1 MLRAYIAD
9 LDNGDHQSTSTT
21 AAAKTLT
28 VETERYDGNNI
39 VGQSTQPTDF
49 LKSAISH
56 YPLLSMV
63 ICMAILLAIPLTSVF
78 WTKSVNCNSCYR

>member
-1 MLRAYIAD
+1 MLRAYIAN

-49 LKSAISH
+49 
-56 YPLLSMV
+56 
-63 ICMAILLAIPLTSVF
+63 
-78 WTKSVNCNSCYR
+78 